1 VRIALDATYS
11 VDQHPS
17 GIATY
22 SRELLSG
29 LAKTF
34 PEDTFLHCYRLKQF
48 KEAPSRA
55 FRNVK
60 RCMLQPPL
68 TTFRADLFHA
78 LNQRVD
84 RRLAKKVVSTFH
96 DLFVMTGEYSTP
108 EFRARF
114 TKQAQRAA
122 QNSDF
127 IITVSE
133 FTANQ
138 VSSLLGFHR
147 SRICVVPHGVH
158 QPVCGAAVQRENI
171 ILFVGALQLR
181 KNIVRLV
188 QAFET
193 LPENWRLVLAGA
205 PTGYQAETI
214 LARIE
219 QSPRRDHIQ
228 LTGYVTQ
235 SELER
240 LYSCASIFAFPSLD
254 EGFGMP
260 IVEAMAHGV
269 PVITSRRSAM
279 AEVAGNAAMLIDPD
293 QTEELRF
300 ALNLLVHNREQRQR
314 LSEAG
319 RARSRLYTWEKAV
332 RSTHSVYNE
341 LLRGRQ

>member
-1 VRIALDATYS
+1 MRIALDATYS

-17 GIATY
+17 GIAIY

-34 PEDTFLHCYRLKQF
+34 PEDNFLHCYRLKRF
-48 KEAPSRA
+48 KGAPSPA

-60 RCMLQPPL
+60 RCVLQPPL

-84 RRLAKKVVSTFH
+84 RRPAKKVISTFH

-138 VSSLLGFHR
+138 VSSLLGFER

-158 QPVCGAAVQRENI
+158 QPVCGAAGQRENI

-181 KNIVRLV
+181 KNIARLV

-205 PTGYQAETI
+205 PAGYQVERI
-214 LARIE
+214 LGRIE

-228 LTGYVTQ
+228 VRGYVSQ

-260 IVEAMAHGV
+260 ILEAMAHGL

-279 AEVAGNAAMLIDPD
+279 AEVAGHAAMLIDPD
-293 QTEELRF
+293 QTEELRS
-300 ALNLLVHNREQRQR
+300 ALNLLVHDPEQRQH

-319 RARSRLYTWEKAV
+319 RARARLYTWEQAV
-332 RSTHSVYNE
+332 QSTHSVYKE
-341 LLRGRQ
+341 LLSGS